1 MLLQATVVANTTQV
15 VVSPTVVG
23 VVPEATTSS
32 KVAAAAVRAAGRPT
46 AYPSRPEF
54 AHDLSMNEM
63 AE

>member
-1 MLLQATVVANTTQV
+1 MVASTTQV
-15 VVSPTVVG
+15 VVSPTVAE

-32 KVAAAAVRAAGRPT
+32 KVAVVAARAAGRPT

-63 AE
+63 TE